1 MSTCSIFE
9 FRNALCMPYKMFST
23 LKNIESLMD
32 TLTRSKY
39 FAECRIREHG
49 GEALLYAPIDKESL
63 RMAHRANM
71 VLNSAY
77 DNGFIRLEILNDE
90 MLRVDAQ
97 SMQLEQGTHSTLVIE
112 RLPEGRTLAEAIK
125 SVSREE
131 LLRGLEMLDA
141 ELRRYDISHNNLST
155 DNIIVDCN
163 NRWLPIRQYY
173 TRRGYGGDTK
183 ALDALREL
191 IATYHTPTATVDI
204 SHDKP
209 WCDMPNLNDSR
220 LHEGRRRRITERGVG
235 FEDEYGR
242 MVIEDKYLAASN
254 FMENRAMVTTK
265 SMKMGLI
272 DRNGREI
279 IEAIY
284 DQVRYSEDSGKS
296 IVVCNKVCAIFDYNG
311 KQLSKWV
318 EYSEVDTK

>member
-1 MSTCSIFE
+1 MSTCSTFE

-39 FAECRIREHG
+39 FAECRIREQS

-63 RMAHRANM
+63 RMAHRANL

-90 MLRVDAQ
+90 MLRADAQ
-97 SMQLEQGTHSTLVIE
+97 SMRLEQSAHCTLVIE
-112 RLPEGRTLAEAIK
+112 RLPQSITLEEAIK
-125 SVSREE
+125 SMSCEE

-141 ELRRYDISHNNLST
+141 ELRRLDISHNNLT
-155 DNIIVDCN
+155 VENIIVDCN
-163 NRWLPIRQYY
+163 KRWLPIRQYY

-191 IATYHTPTATVDI
+191 IVKHHTPSTTIDI
-204 SHDKP
+204 SQQEP
-209 WCDMPNLNDSR
+209 WCDMPNLNDNA
-220 LHEGRRRRITERGVG
+220 LHEGRRRRVTERGVG
-235 FEDEYGR
+235 FEDEYGK

-254 FMENRAMVTTK
+254 FKENRAVVTSK

-284 DQVRYSEDSGKS
+284 DQVHYSEDSGKS
-296 IVVCNKVCAIFDYNG
+296 IVVCNKLCAYFDYNG

-318 EYSEVDTK
+318 EYSEVDKK